1 MHTLTRR
8 SQSKAR
14 EALRGLCLPGSAGR
28 SNAVLSPYFQRK
40 TTREEAPGRDTKSSL
55 LPMGKVF
62 IEAIGPDSSTQEQLV
77 ATFTNAGGTGGP
89 FFL

>member
-1 MHTLTRR
+1 
-8 SQSKAR
+8 
-14 EALRGLCLPGSAGR
+14 
-28 SNAVLSPYFQRK
+28 
-40 TTREEAPGRDTKSSL
+40 
-55 LPMGKVF
+55 MGKVF